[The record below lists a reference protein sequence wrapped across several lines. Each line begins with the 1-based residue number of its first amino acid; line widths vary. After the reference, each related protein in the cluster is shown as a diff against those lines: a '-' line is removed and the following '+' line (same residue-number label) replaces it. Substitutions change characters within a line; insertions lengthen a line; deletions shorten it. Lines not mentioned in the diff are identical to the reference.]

1 MVPNLFKNWLLVS
14 KITWRTWEIAE
25 TQWKVQ
31 KVQIQW
37 ATFVQKIHPFRKNIL
52 YRGFM
57 YLTFNYLFTKFPN
70 SLCHFWNHKSFF
82 RTQLLCIFLAQ
93 TLHTFD
99 KSNPSKCKVSDLLL
113 LALKFFKFLTSFL
126 EPRVSFS
133 LNFASLF
140 SVMRH
145 NFSVIFLLFP
155 FRQKE
160 LIKVQIFGTLT
171 ARMKFNRIP
180 YAILQAMSQFSF
192 EFCIA
197 LHCHDTQFLWNF
209 LAETLNALDKKN
221 PIKVQFFRLLSALVK
236 VHPVS
241 HTIFE
246 TARPEFFF
254 EFCKLLCIFLA
265 QTLYTLDKKNQK
277 KRNFQTF
284 EWLG

>member
-1 MVPNLFKNWLLVS
+1 MVPNLFKNWILVS
-14 KITWRTWEIAE
+14 KITWGTWEIAE
-25 TQWKVQ
+25 KQWKVQ
-31 KVQIQW
+31 KVEIQW

-52 YRGFM
+52 CRGFM

-99 KSNPSKCKVSDLLL
+99 KSNPSNCKVSDLLL

-145 NFSVIFLLFP
+145 NFSVFFLLFP

-160 LIKVQIFGTLT
+160 PIKVQIFGSLT

-180 YAILQAMSQFSF
+180 YAILQAISQFSF

-209 LAETLNALDKKN
+209 LAETLNALDKMN

-236 VHPVS
+236 VRPVS

-246 TARPEFFF
+246 TARPGFFS
-254 EFCKLLCIFLA
+254 
-265 QTLYTLDKKNQK
+265 
-277 KRNFQTF
+277 NFANSSVSF
-284 EWLG
+284 